1 MCVGRQPLKPDWLS
15 QSSWWYKFINNIYIY
30 IYICMFLAT
39 SGGQGRGGKDWARR
53 WNCSSNSVASWLHEL
68 NKLCAIAARST
79 DRCC

>member
-1 MCVGRQPLKPDWLS
+1 
-15 QSSWWYKFINNIYIY
+15 
-30 IYICMFLAT
+30 MFLAT